1 MVKLTQNDLKVAV
14 ALTHLMPYSQA
25 HDSQP
30 KGQVFSLIGQVL
42 STFPSHGH
50 CGLANNSDFQPASF
64 GRYGY
69 NSAYRQSRTS
79 SSLRRSSRT
88 RSLGLAEAL
97 GRDNIHRASPLRNW
111 HRIRAAFHGT
121 GTHRFARRYA
131 RQYVGR
137 GTRSH
142 NFSHFLDTTPTL
154 KRRFPCAA

>member
-50 CGLANNSDFQPASF
+50 
-64 GRYGY
+64 
-69 NSAYRQSRTS
+69 
-79 SSLRRSSRT
+79 SLRRSSRT